1 MRKNRITQSIMVGF
15 ATLMA
20 AISWSGL
27 KVILLGDGNWL
38 WPSLG
43 FLILLIF
50 LSLNWLLTKS
60 KAVLLT
66 TLIFILVSFF
76 LSFGFK
82 LEYSA
87 ALLIALLLFIFGSFR
102 AISEK
107 ELRVKFQIDR
117 ILRRGLPAALTG
129 LSLIIATAYYFSP
142 LILENQNQIKIPRP
156 LFDIIIQPITGTI
169 GEQLPSFQ
177 VSEQFGLI
185 LEDDQDL
192 QDALYQAVNR
202 EITKFGQPYQEYF
215 PLGLAIGVFLAL
227 RTIAIPFMWLIIL
240 LSWLIFKAL
249 VSFKA
254 IKIQEK
260 AVLKQVIEI

>member
-1 MRKNRITQSIMVGF
+1 MQKNRITQSIVVGF

-27 KVILLGDGNWL
+27 KAILSGDGNWI

-66 TLIFILVSFF
+66 TLVFILVSFF
-76 LSFGFK
+76 LSFGLK
-82 LEYSA
+82 LEYLV

-102 AISEK
+102 AINEK
-107 ELRVKFQIDR
+107 KLRVKFQPEK
-117 ILRRGLPAALTG
+117 ILRRSLPAVLTG
-129 LSLIIATAYYFSP
+129 LSLVIATAYYFSP
-142 LILENQNQIKIPRP
+142 LMLENQNQIKIPRP
-156 LFDIIIQPITGTI
+156 LFNIIIRPITGAI
-169 GEQLPSFQ
+169 EKQLPS
-177 VSEQFGLI
+177 SRLTEQLGL
-185 LEDDQDL
+185 LEENEKDL
-192 QDALYQAVNR
+192 QDALYQAVNQ
-202 EITKFGQPYQEYF
+202 EINKFGQPYQEYF
-215 PLGLAIGVFLAL
+215 PLGLAAGIFLAL
-227 RTIAIPFMWLIIL
+227 RTMAIPFMWLIIL
-240 LSWLIFKAL
+240 ISWLIFKAL

-254 IKIQEK
+254 VKIQEK